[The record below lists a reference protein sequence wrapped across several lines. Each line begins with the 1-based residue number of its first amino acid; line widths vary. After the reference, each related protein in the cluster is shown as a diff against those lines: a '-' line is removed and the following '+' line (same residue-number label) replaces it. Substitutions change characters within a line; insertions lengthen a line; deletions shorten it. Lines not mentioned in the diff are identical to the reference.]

1 MPEAKMKEI
10 IRWLDE
16 KKHPL
21 LVQGPRRAVK
31 TLLNLF

>member
-1 MPEAKMKEI
+1 MKEI

-21 LVQGPRRAVK
+21 LVQGTVQEVK
-31 TLLNLF
+31 KLLSLF